1 VTPDAGARPG
11 GLSPADGSGP
21 RELLRYRSAQGRRV
35 VAAMILGSSV
45 AGIDSTVVAVALPA
59 IGRNL
64 HAGFQGLQWT
74 VTSYTLTLA
83 SLILLAGSLSDRW
96 GRRRVFLAGLGWFT
110 LASVLCA
117 AAPGIG
123 WLIAARAVQ
132 GIGGALLTPA
142 SLAIIEAALQPG
154 DRTRAIGTWA
164 GFSGVSAAIAPFLGG
179 WLLQA
184 GSWRA
189 IFLINVP
196 VAAAAAWT
204 TRRHVPESRDTSLSG
219 SADWPGALAGV
230 AALASTTYAILVLP
244 GGGVR
249 SPGFAAAAVLA
260 LLSSAAF
267 AVTERR
273 GSHPMLPPAIFAP
286 AQFRAAN
293 ALTFAVNGALGGFA
307 FVFIPALEITA
318 GDSPVVA
325 GSALVPVTVV
335 TLLLSGASGRLA
347 QRIGPRPPL
356 VAGCLLCAVASMLA
370 VRIGPHAGYWA
381 AVLPVA
387 VLFGLGLASLMPPL
401 TASAMN
407 SAPDSLA
414 GLASGVNNAVARVA
428 GLLWIAA
435 LPPITGLTG
444 AAYAD
449 PVQFRSSFAQISW
462 IRAAAFACAAVLAA
476 TFTGPRHPTPA
487 PRTAL
492 IQTPVPHLA
501 CPVASAARLRTPQ
514 AKPVAR
520 ARCVDPAVWRFI
532 TVAGVPELLLER
544 RLKGIAGIDVKM
556 WPVKDTFD
564 ALVTALDGHTWTV
577 DVKDHADPGRIAD
590 DPPAAEHVVVP
601 GYRKGQVSQLSRVW
615 ILRAGTTR
623 TFNAPTG
630 IGKNVAA
637 ELLASWCAQH
647 GKVTTLLVPSNAAVI
662 EASQRALGIDA
673 DVVPLMSPDAAQKE
687 AEAAA
692 TRGPGQR
699 WPDLLARPAGGST

>member
-1 VTPDAGARPG
+1 MIPDPGGRPGELTPAGDAGPG
-11 GLSPADGSGP
+11 
-21 RELLRYRSAQGRRV
+21 ELLAYRSAQGRWV
-35 VAAMILGSSV
+35 IAAMILGSSV

-64 HAGFQGLQWT
+64 HTGFQALQWT
-74 VTSYTLTLA
+74 VTAYTLTLA

-96 GRRRVFLAGLGWFT
+96 GRRRVFLVGLGWFT

-117 AAPGIG
+117 AAPSIG

-132 GIGGALLTPA
+132 GIGGALMTPA
-142 SLAIIEAALQPG
+142 SLAIIEATFQPG
-154 DRTRAIGTWA
+154 DRTRAIGIWA

-179 WLLQA
+179 WLLEA
-184 GSWRA
+184 GSWRP

-196 VAAAAAWT
+196 VAAAVAWT

-219 SADWPGALAGV
+219 RADWPGALAGV
-230 AALASTTYAILVLP
+230 TALGTISYAIIVLP

-249 SPGFAAAAVLA
+249 SPWFAAAAVLA

-267 AVTERR
+267 AVAERR
-273 GSHPMLPPAIFAP
+273 VSHPMLPPAIFAP

-293 ALTFAVNGALGGFA
+293 AVTFVVNGALGGFA
-307 FVFIPALEITA
+307 FVFIPALEIVA
-318 GDSPVVA
+318 GYSPVVA

-356 VAGCLLCAVASMLA
+356 VAGCLLCTVASMLA
-370 VRIGPHAGYWA
+370 VRIGPHADYWT

-387 VLFGLGLASLMPPL
+387 LLFGLGLASLLPPL

-444 AAYAD
+444 AAYTD

-462 IRAAAFACAAVLAA
+462 ICAAAFACAAILAA
-476 TFTGPRHPTPA
+476 TFITGPGRATPA
-487 PRTAL
+487 RRPTL

-501 CPVASAARLRTPQ
+501 CPVAFRHAPRQTRKPNISQTSHRSRAADTPS
-514 AKPVAR
+514 PSR
-520 ARCVDPAVWRFI
+520 PRI
-532 TVAGVPELLLER
+532 
-544 RLKGIAGIDVKM
+544 
-556 WPVKDTFD
+556 
-564 ALVTALDGHTWTV
+564 
-577 DVKDHADPGRIAD
+577 DHAPRTG
-590 DPPAAEHVVVP
+590 
-601 GYRKGQVSQLSRVW
+601 
-615 ILRAGTTR
+615 LRH
-623 TFNAPTG
+623 
-630 IGKNVAA
+630 
-637 ELLASWCAQH
+637 S
-647 GKVTTLLVPSNAAVI
+647 
-662 EASQRALGIDA
+662 
-673 DVVPLMSPDAAQKE
+673 
-687 AEAAA
+687 A
-692 TRGPGQR
+692 T
-699 WPDLLARPAGGST
+699 A